1 MSPLESDS
9 VRYRRSTQVHEEALE
24 RELAL
29 LHLERA
35 EIRSLNEVAAVL
47 WEALGDAEFGTV
59 NALTSLLAEA
69 HPETPTETHHAHVVA
84 FLDSLEAAGFV
95 ERVDGSSGGAASE

>member
-1 MSPLESDS
+1 MDTDR
-9 VRYRRSTQVHEEALE
+9 VRYRRSAEVHEEALE

-47 WEALGDAEFGTV
+47 WEALGESEFATIA
-59 NALTSLLAEA
+59 ALTSLLAEA
-69 HPETPTETHHAHVVA
+69 HPETPTASHRVHVEAFVA
-84 FLDSLEAAGFV
+84 SLEAAGFV
-95 ERVDGSSGGAASE
+95 ERVDDPSDGANS